1 MNEKPAWLKRSEN
14 GSIGEARARAFLL
27 ERFWVLERSVD
38 KDGADYLIQR
48 RLTNDNFLSREAP
61 RLGVIQVKFL
71 QDEKTSIYI
80 EPSYL
85 CDEYGAAYAEFF
97 LLINS
102 GEEDSQRQFI
112 LSAKDIISNFGKS
125 RLKRGLDK
133 YYISGTAVMS
143 TSKYEILSRSR
154 ALDRIEHALNNAD
167 FTRNRMYF
175 GASTGYIKIEKHQI
189 DNDYLID
196 LDNGYCDID
205 NDFFNQKRKLQ
216 STLIDIELAV
226 EAMHKIIRTTDPLK
240 AFEIYEDHIKD
251 HVGSRG
257 IEFSF
262 DFFDDEDFYAAAK
275 NHRERLEKLRELEL
289 ENSYLNLLDRYQ
301 DDVLEWIVENEAW
314 DRGKPLKVT
323 AMYRPKTL
331 DKLQLSF
338 ELVESPGNELPVVKS
353 SRLGLQVIVLDPV
366 RLTRKWGAPKDAS
379 ASEIASANAWQV
391 RRTFQREV
399 DRHLLGEDL
408 VSPWM

>member
-1 MNEKPAWLKRSEN
+1 M
-14 GSIGEARARAFLL
+14 
-27 ERFWVLERSVD
+27 
-38 KDGADYLIQR
+38 
-48 RLTNDNFLSREAP
+48 SREAP

-133 YYISGTAVMS
+133 YYINGTAVMS

-205 NDFFNQKRKLQ
+205 KDFSIKSENFN
-216 STLIDIELAV
+216 
-226 EAMHKIIRTTDPLK
+226 
-240 AFEIYEDHIKD
+240 
-251 HVGSRG
+251 
-257 IEFSF
+257 
-262 DFFDDEDFYAAAK
+262 
-275 NHRERLEKLRELEL
+275 
-289 ENSYLNLLDRYQ
+289 
-301 DDVLEWIVENEAW
+301 
-314 DRGKPLKVT
+314 
-323 AMYRPKTL
+323 
-331 DKLQLSF
+331 
-338 ELVESPGNELPVVKS
+338 
-353 SRLGLQVIVLDPV
+353 
-366 RLTRKWGAPKDAS
+366 
-379 ASEIASANAWQV
+379 
-391 RRTFQREV
+391 RR
-399 DRHLLGEDL
+399 
-408 VSPWM
+408 